1 MHLHS
6 VQRCLRNF
14 QLNVDSFQFNVDLVD
29 IIQHLNHVIVN
40 LDFNVMLLTY
50 VLDKDNE
57 IICFMRIYSSIQFSA
72 DADLDHFVIKE
83 QRVHVLFFNIQQCI
97 HVFFF

>member
-1 MHLHS
+1 MCSNS
-6 VQRCLRNF
+6 VQRCLCNF

-40 LDFNVMLLTY
+40 LDFDVMLLTY
-50 VLDKDNE
+50 VLDKCNK
-57 IICFMRIYSSIQFSA
+57 IICFMSAYSSIQFSA
-72 DADLDHFVIKE
+72 DADFDHFMIKK
-83 QRVHVLFFNIQQCI
+83 QRVHVLFFDIQQRI